1 MKKLF
6 LALWLATLAITARGD
21 PLGLSEL
28 ERKTLDIVVEEFNW
42 KPGQKYAHK
51 PVAVQS
57 REEKYS
63 TFNLQ
68 RTETVQNSQVIY
80 EVMSEGATVTLEFTI
95 KPTSCKKE
103 EFRPEKCSFRRFG
116 RVQSCF
122 ACFKYED
129 ANSQPLGK
137 FWDCVPTRT
146 PSLERKMQQQQKC
159 EETMKREATEHMI
172 GQFSFLKSAP
182 QE

>member
-1 MKKLF
+1 MKKLL
-6 LALWLATLAITARGD
+6 LALWLTTLAITAKSD

-28 ERKTLDIVVEEFNW
+28 ERKTLDTVVEEFNW

-57 REEKYS
+57 REEKSS
-63 TFNLQ
+63 TFKLQ
-68 RTETVQNSQVIY
+68 RKETFQNSQVTY
-80 EVMSEGATVTLEFTI
+80 EVVSEGAIVTLEFTI

-103 EFRPEKCSFRRFG
+103 GFRPEKCSYRRFG
-116 RVQSCF
+116 RIQSCF

-129 ANSQPLGK
+129 ANSQPLGQ

-146 PSLERKMQQQQKC
+146 PSLERRQQQQQKC
-159 EETMKREATEHMI
+159 EGVKRETTEHMI

>member
-1 MKKLF
+1 MKKLL
-6 LALWLATLAITARGD
+6 LALWLTTLAITAKSD

-28 ERKTLDIVVEEFNW
+28 ERKTLDTVVEEFNW

-57 REEKYS
+57 REEK
-63 TFNLQ
+63 
-68 RTETVQNSQVIY
+68 VV
-80 EVMSEGATVTLEFTI
+80 SEGAIVTLEFTI

-103 EFRPEKCSFRRFG
+103 GFRPEKCSYRRFG
-116 RVQSCF
+116 RIQSCF

-129 ANSQPLGK
+129 ANSQPLGQ

-146 PSLERKMQQQQKC
+146 PSLERRQQQQQKC
-159 EETMKREATEHMI
+159 EGVKRETTEHMI